1 LRQSPA
7 SRTEGRVTPIEISS
21 DSKSG
26 NRVEKMEAVLKTPEI
41 DIKTLLQAW
50 AERK

>member
-26 NRVEKMEAVLKTPEI
+26 NRVEKMEAGLKTAEI